1 MTDRFAS
8 TFAFSRP
15 PVDLLSGCLQ
25 VKLLALAGVRAERR
39 SHGKA
44 EQ

>member
-1 MTDRFAS
+1 MTARFAS
-8 TFAFSRP
+8 TFAYSGP
-15 PVDLLSGCLQ
+15 LLDLLSGCLQ
-25 VKLLALAGVRAERR
+25 VKLLALAGVRSVRR